1 MTTKRKIESTAILFG
16 INKETQEVEV
26 IKMAPKVS
34 DLLAVID
41 DVEMEKYSEV
51 AISRGSKLIRPP
63 QKTKTKI
70 LVDQAEVIAKKKKT
84 LTSVI

>member
-34 DLLAVID
+34 DLLAIID
-41 DVEMEKYSEV
+41 GIEAEKYSEV

-70 LVDQAEVIAKKKKT
+70 TVEHLEVPVKKKKT